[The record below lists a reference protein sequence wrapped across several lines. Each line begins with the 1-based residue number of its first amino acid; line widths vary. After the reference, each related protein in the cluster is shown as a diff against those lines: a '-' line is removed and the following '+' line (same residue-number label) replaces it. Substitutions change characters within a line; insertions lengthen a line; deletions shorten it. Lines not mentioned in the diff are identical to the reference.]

1 MKKKITFEKRI
12 EFPTMIGEI
21 TAISLEQ
28 NLKFIDESNVE
39 GNLNL
44 IGRYKMTETSRLE
57 EEFNYQIPT
66 EITLSEKL
74 DLNNTNI
81 DITNFN
87 YEIDENILIC
97 DIELEIYGL
106 ELLEEVRECDG
117 DVTIEKEIEI
127 PTIEKNE
134 DDKVIE
140 NEIVEEDK
148 VRSIN
153 SLFSNLDDDTDTY
166 GTLLVYIVRQNE
178 TINSIIEKYNT
189 TLEELE
195 KYNDLKD
202 INIGTKLIIPILN
215 D

>member
-44 IGRYKMTETSRLE
+44 IGRYKMTEASRLE

-97 DIELEIYGL
+97 DIELEIDGL